1 MKKFIYEDLPLFHNA
16 VFKPIPG
23 AKPEL
28 LWLGKDEQVLKRIDL
43 SPMGRE
49 EIGDMLINQGFYRK
63 ANKEEE
69 APEEYKEGPYKAI
82 AIDTEQLL
90 EKETKTE
97 L

>member
-1 MKKFIYEDLPLFHNA
+1 MIHFS
-16 VFKPIPG
+16 
-23 AKPEL
+23 L
-28 LWLGKDEQVLKRIDL
+28 LQRIDL

-49 EIGDMLINQGFYRK
+49 EIGDMLTNQGFYRK

-69 APEEYKEGPYKAI
+69 APEEYKEGPYKAK

-90 EKETKTE
+90 EKEAKTE